1 MKTIGEKIFAKAAD
15 GSLVS
20 RIGTMF
26 LRTPGLVT
34 AKGVHASQRL
44 MWIEELSKER
54 ELSPVEEEAE
64 LAESVDLI
72 FTETQ
77 VLIRPDPERMDLA
90 FRADEELQKMVSK
103 RAIRFLNTS
112 SVKVRAALRER
123 GENWRMA
130 RQPISQD
137 DMVELI
143 EKSKVPIGERPVYY
157 YNRATGTRYLT
168 ASCADDIEHL
178 DPAAFRRQL
187 TEIVQGLAKRNRHG
201 QLEVDLFPTT
211 TSPEIKRA
219 LKSIDV
225 VGLDDE
231 ALKAEYLRI
240 NTEWRMSLPAELRDE
255 TPSNFEWRNAMC
267 RTLTK
272 TPNDTSA
279 EEQEL
284 IAGIAP
290 EFYRQVE
297 WLPGARIVNGEVVFD
312 TIYDEAAR
320 TQDPELLSICDRRV
334 KSFLF
339 NTTRLFGKMKYIN
352 IGRIANSLARRP
364 LEGSRRGNVYI
375 MQYMEEGAEEAK
387 VMMIRLQ
394 KWGVSEHLD
403 EGKSLLQSIIEAD
416 DYSDYILDRR
426 LMCRQLGMNLP
437 TRLGYGH
444 FTEKYSGLNQYNG
457 CAVRTAY
464 FVRKYVPGI
473 ASDKV
478 PLQKLRNPA
487 WAAKFAFLMGG
498 AAATDMV
505 VGRSSSS
512 VAGVLLFDENYEI
525 VQTGADGMPVEV
537 KVSDHA
543 GSFVDYQRP
552 LEEVAPQYAR
562 FAKRREKLVSDYPS
576 FLRAYLDGFAKKLAE
591 TQETYRAH
599 KRAFDYLFSDRPY
612 DTNGSGA
619 YRWTC
624 ALKRLDDCD
633 VDRVV
638 SALKAAAGC

>member
-34 AKGVHASQRL
+34 AKGVHAMQRF

-54 ELSPVEEEAE
+54 KLSPAEEEAE

-72 FTETQ
+72 FTENQ
-77 VLIRPDPERMDLA
+77 VLIRPDPDRMDLA
-90 FRADEELQKMVSK
+90 FRADAELQKMVSK
-103 RAIRFLNTS
+103 RSIRFLNTNS
-112 SVKVRAALRER
+112 AKVRAALRER

-143 EKSKVPIGERPVYY
+143 EKSKVPIRERPVYY
-157 YNRATGTRYLT
+157 YNRASGTRYLT
-168 ASCADDIEHL
+168 ASCADDIERL
-178 DPAAFRRQL
+178 DPEAFRRQL
-187 TEIVQGLAKRNRHG
+187 AEIVQGLSKRNRHG
-201 QLEVDLFPTT
+201 QLEIDLFPTT
-211 TSPEIKRA
+211 TSPAIKRA

-225 VGLDDE
+225 AGLGDE

-255 TPSNFEWRNAMC
+255 TPSNFEWRNEMC
-267 RTLTK
+267 HTLTK

-279 EEQEL
+279 EEQDL
-284 IAGIAP
+284 VAGIAP
-290 EFYRQVE
+290 EFYRQIE
-297 WLPGARIVNGEVVFD
+297 WLPGARIDDGEVVFD

-320 TQDPELLSICDRRV
+320 TQDPDLLAICDRRV

-339 NTTRLFGKMKYIN
+339 NTTRLFGRMKYIN

-364 LEGSRRGNVYI
+364 IEDGRRGNVYI
-375 MQYMEEGAEEAK
+375 MQYMEEGGDEAK

-403 EGKSLLQSIIEAD
+403 EGKDLLQSIIEAD
-416 DYSDYILDRR
+416 EYSDYILDRR

-444 FTEKYSGLNQYNG
+444 FTEKYRGANQYNG

-487 WAAKFAFLMGG
+487 WAAKFAYLMGE
-498 AAATDMV
+498 AAATDLI
-505 VGRSSSS
+505 VGRCSST
-512 VAGVLLFDENYEI
+512 AGVLLFDGNYEI

-537 KVSDHA
+537 KVTDHA
-543 GSFVDYQRP
+543 GSFVEYLRP
-552 LEEVAPQYAR
+552 LEEIAPAYAN
-562 FAKRREKLVSDYPS
+562 FAARREKFVSDYPS
-576 FLRAYLDGFAKKLAE
+576 FVRAYIDGFSKKFVD
-591 TQETYRAH
+591 TQNSYREH
-599 KRAFDYLFSDRPY
+599 RRAFDYLFSDRPY

-619 YRWTC
+619 YRWAC
-624 ALKRLDDCD
+624 ALKRLDASDA
-633 VDRVV
+633 DRVV
-638 SALKAAAGC
+638 SALKSAIGC

>member
-64 LAESVDLI
+64 LTESVDLI

-77 VLIRPDPERMDLA
+77 VLIRLDPDRMDLA

-112 SVKVRAALRER
+112 SAKVRAALRER

-137 DMVELI
+137 DMVDLI

-168 ASCADDIEHL
+168 ASCADDIERL

-187 TEIVQGLAKRNRHG
+187 AEIVQGLSKRNRHG
-201 QLEVDLFPTT
+201 QLEIDLFPTT

-225 VGLDDE
+225 VGLDDD

-240 NTEWRMSLPAELRDE
+240 NTEWRMNLPAELRDE

-267 RTLTK
+267 RALTK
-272 TPNDTSA
+272 SPNDTSA

-297 WLPGARIVNGEVVFD
+297 WLPGARIDNGEVVFD
-312 TIYDEAAR
+312 TIYDEADR

-339 NTTRLFGKMKYIN
+339 NTTRLFGRMKYIN

-364 LEGSRRGNVYI
+364 VEGSRRGNVYI
-375 MQYMEEGAEEAK
+375 MQYKEEGAEEAK

-403 EGKSLLQSIIEAD
+403 EGKNLLQSIIEAD

-444 FTEKYSGLNQYNG
+444 FTEKYCGANQYNG

-498 AAATDMV
+498 AAATDMI
-505 VGRSSSS
+505 VGRNSSS

-543 GSFVDYQRP
+543 GSFVDYLRP
-552 LEEVAPQYAR
+552 LEEIAPQYVR

-576 FLRAYLDGFAKKLAE
+576 FLRAYVDGFAKKLAE

-619 YRWTC
+619 YRWSC
-624 ALKRLDDCD
+624 ALRRLDECD

-638 SALKAAAGC
+638 SALKAAAEC